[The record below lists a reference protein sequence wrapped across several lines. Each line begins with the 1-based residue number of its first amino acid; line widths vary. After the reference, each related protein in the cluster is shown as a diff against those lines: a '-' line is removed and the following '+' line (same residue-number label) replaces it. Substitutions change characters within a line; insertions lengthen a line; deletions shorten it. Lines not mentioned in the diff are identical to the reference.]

1 MKKLIRL
8 FLPVVAV
15 LVLAMSLSG
24 CAVGLTC
31 LSHIDR
37 DSNGKCDNCGF
48 EMPISN
54 VENLTI
60 KTEPTKTYYAFNETI
75 DPAGGVLLVEY
86 KDDTPDEEVPFT
98 DERVTIEAPN
108 MSSAGKKMVRVTFDN
123 ASVNYVIEVGSQRF
137 TITLDA
143 NYPDARARAR
153 DGGQP
158 CRSARRPRA
167 RRLELQRLVHGR
179 RMHSELRLRTYHHTE
194 RHDPV
199 RRLDPEL

>member
-60 KTEPTKTYYAFNETI
+60 KTEPAKTYYAYNETI
-75 DPAGGVLLVEY
+75 DPTGGVLLVEY

-137 TITLDA
+137 TIKLDA
-143 NYPDARARAR
+143 N
-153 DGGQP
+153 
-158 CRSARRPRA
+158 
-167 RRLELQRLVHGR
+167 
-179 RMHSELRLRTYHHTE
+179 
-194 RHDPV
+194 
-199 RRLDPEL
+199 